1 MRRTLAAM
9 VMVVGLVGC
18 GSGGGSDDVLPL
30 GVAFCN
36 DLETGYTPFQI
47 LNDSVKDGTYTPR
60 SAAEMANQWAR
71 ESCPE
76 QLKTNEGLR
85 SYLEAWDISPD

>member
-1 MRRTLAAM
+1 MRRTVA
-9 VMVVGLVGC
+9 VMVLVAALAGC
-18 GSGGGSDDVLPL
+18 GGGSDEVLPL

-36 DLETGYTPFQI
+36 DLENGSTPFQI

-76 QLKTNEGLR
+76 QLKANEGLR
-85 SYLEAWDISPD
+85 SYLEGWGIDPDQR